1 MSLPPLPAALAS
13 VIGDPIA
20 EPVLDGEAGATIVRL
35 TSSDGTIRFLKYGTG
50 SVADDIADEAARLRW
65 LGGRL
70 PCPDVLYFAIL
81 GDAAWLLTSGVPGRT
96 GDAWLADDPANLN
109 RVIDGYAAFLQR
121 LHALPV
127 DDCPYDA
134 GAGVRLAAA
143 RRNLDAGLVD
153 IDDFDEDHAGWSAEQ
168 VWDELM
174 RLRPTVG
181 ARVVTHGDYSLGNL
195 LLDDN
200 GQPTGLID
208 VGRLGVADPYQDIA
222 IFWQNLSKFGAAA
235 QQRFLTAVGIDALDG
250 PRLAFHRCLDEMF

>member
-13 VIGDPIA
+13 VIGDA
-20 EPVLDGEAGATIVRL
+20 NGEPVLDGEAGATIVRL
-35 TSSDGTIRFLKYGTG
+35 TSGDGTVRFLKYGTG
-50 SVADDIADEAARLRW
+50 SVVDDIADEAARLRW
-65 LGGRL
+65 LRGRL
-70 PCPDVLYFAIL
+70 PCPDALYSAIS
-81 GDAAWLLTSGVPGRT
+81 GDTAWLLTSGVPGQT
-96 GDAWLADDPANLN
+96 GDAWLAHDPANLN

-127 DDCPYDA
+127 DHCPFDA
-134 GAGVRLAAA
+134 GAGVRLAAV

-153 IDDFDEDHAGWSAEQ
+153 IDDFDEDHAGWSGEQ

-174 RLRPTVG
+174 RLRPTSG

-195 LLDDN
+195 LLDDD

-222 IFWQNLSKFGAAA
+222 IFWHNLSEFGAAA
-235 QQRFLTAVGIDALDG
+235 QHRFLTAVGIDAPDG
-250 PRLAFHRCLDEMF
+250 QRLAFHRCLDEMF